1 VRIREHGRTV
11 RLLLRF
17 PCLVLQ
23 IFAGLLTAYG
33 TFAMSSTAG
42 IQPPNLV
49 VLLGVGAMAAS
60 GLAAARVAGNPFAGW
75 WPSLAA
81 LAVPWL
87 LVTFPVLLE
96 TPCPPDHPPL
106 TPTYHCVPP
115 GAPIFFAVSALAIAV
130 AVWGAGRD
138 LRLSFGTARRLD
150 RAGRLGT

>member
-1 VRIREHGRTV
+1 M

-17 PCLVLQ
+17 PCLILQ

-42 IQPPNLV
+42 IQPPNPV
-49 VLLGVGAMAAS
+49 ALLGLSAVVAS

-87 LVTFPVLLE
+87 LVTFPLLLQ

-106 TPTYHCVPP
+106 TPTYYCVPP
-115 GAPIFFAVSALAIAV
+115 GAPIFFAVSALAIPV
-130 AVWGAGRD
+130 ALWGAWRD
-138 LRLSFGTARRLD
+138 LRLSYGTAHRLD
-150 RAGRLGT
+150 RAGRPEK